1 MKGKK
6 LSSKE
11 RIERLESDK
20 SERRKMFGELC
31 KHVSKGFSLDCFPPL
46 SVVSIR
52 KYLQTYPEE
61 FVQEELDNA
70 ARDGKVYWEGIGH
83 RQAQGE
89 CLGNSRT
96 WYYNMSN
103 RYGWSD
109 RQHVETEH
117 KGAVSVNVI
126 SYATQK
132 AS

>member
-1 MKGKK
+1 MSPNTIK
-6 LSSKE
+6 
-11 RIERLESDK
+11 RYLEAYK
-20 SERRKMFGELC
+20 
-31 KHVSKGFSLDCFPPL
+31 
-46 SVVSIR
+46 
-52 KYLQTYPEE
+52 EE
-61 FVQEELDNA
+61 FVQEELEDA
-70 ARDGKVYWEGIGH
+70 MREGKQTWEDIGH
-83 RQAQGE
+83 KQATGN

-132 AS
+132 QS